1 MKKLTCGNEPWIKEI
16 LPKPHT
22 IMDLRSLHIDK
33 IISQWDIQI
42 WNRNQSTTAVPMVGP
57 VLIWQASCLPWL
69 DQSFNPALPPW
80 QVTKLPTWISQV
92 PQPTC
97 FSSQVPDLAQC
108 PPRSTHLVFHLAQQN
123 REWERLQLG
132 WRDQFA
138 LKLKL
143 SNPRRCPPYKC
154 GPFTSPFDIWISA
167 SPNHPC
173 ISRCFPLYCH
183 WPTKQMTFGH
193 PKIYVLSL
201 WRSNLVLA
209 VLPMLL
215 PTPKH
220 ALVIPLYFDDTCPAC
235 NWDVCVV
242 SCGARS
248 WSPEISLLLLVK
260 YISRVFVMFSLE
272 EYFHFVIWH

>member
-69 DQSFNPALPPW
+69 DQSFNPALPPC

-143 SNPRRCPPYKC
+143 SNPRR
-154 GPFTSPFDIWISA
+154 W
-167 SPNHPC
+167 
-173 ISRCFPLYCH
+173 
-183 WPTKQMTFGH
+183 
-193 PKIYVLSL
+193 PKIARPINVDPSQAHLIFGFLPVPTILNIEMFSF
-201 WRSNLVLA
+201 
-209 VLPMLL
+209 VLPLAHKTNDL
-215 PTPKH
+215 
-220 ALVIPLYFDDTCPAC
+220 
-235 NWDVCVV
+235 
-242 SCGARS
+242 
-248 WSPEISLLLLVK
+248 WSSQDICSQLVK
-260 YISRVFVMFSLE
+260 IKSSSCSFANATSYS
-272 EYFHFVIWH
+272 